1 MKGRD
6 FDLSSSA
13 KYNNQQIHQ
22 QKFLDLKSLKKL
34 SVKMA
39 IQDIEDKK
47 FWKCLY
53 ILLCSVFPALRALRF
68 CNASRPVMDI
78 IFFLSHRTTQA
89 IERSQDFRND
99 LKLFGHLTMDNNLLS
114 EGNKIL
120 GSNNEDSGNFG
131 VEDVVFEDSVPT
143 ED

>member
-1 MKGRD
+1 MKGQN
-6 FDLSSSA
+6 FDLSLSA

-22 QKFLDLKSLKKL
+22 QKFLDLKSVKKL

-47 FWKCLY
+47 IWKCLY
-53 ILLCSVFPALRALRF
+53 ILLRSVFPALRALCF
-68 CNASRPVMDI
+68 CNASRLVMDK
-78 IFFLSHRTTQA
+78 IFFHSHRTTQA
-89 IERSQDFRND
+89 IERSQDFLND
-99 LKLFGHLTMDNNLLS
+99 LKLFGHLTIDNNLLS
-114 EGNKIL
+114 EGNVIL

>member
-1 MKGRD
+1 MMGRD

-22 QKFLDLKSLKKL
+22 QKFLDLKSVKKL

-53 ILLCSVFPALRALRF
+53 VLLPSFLQCQQTGDGQDFLPFPQD
-68 CNASRPVMDI
+68 NASY
-78 IFFLSHRTTQA
+78 
-89 IERSQDFRND
+89 
-99 LKLFGHLTMDNNLLS
+99 
-114 EGNKIL
+114 
-120 GSNNEDSGNFG
+120 
-131 VEDVVFEDSVPT
+131 
-143 ED
+143 